1 MTMAMIHPVATA
13 VPSPHG
19 TPPVWWTQH
28 DLIIFTILDLPEY
41 GSIIVNTSQR
51 QHQRLQ
57 QQPEPSRQN
66 PAWQRSRQN
75 PAAEPSSRQNS
86 AGRTQQQ
93 LLQQQQEESNKNKT
107 YYRSSSSQPE
117 RSFWYLQLLNY
128 RTLKCN
134 VWHVKTMQ
142 LRENR

>member
-1 MTMAMIHPVATA
+1 
-13 VPSPHG
+13 
-19 TPPVWWTQH
+19 
-28 DLIIFTILDLPEY
+28 LIIFTILDLPEY

-51 QHQRLQ
+51 QH
-57 QQPEPSRQN
+57 PEPRQN

-86 AGRTQQQ
+86 AAGRTQQQ
-93 LLQQQQEESNKNKT
+93 QLLQQQQQEESNKNKT

-134 VWHVKTMQ
+134 V
-142 LRENR
+142 